1 MLFGVAE
8 VFVCFSSLKKEK
20 KNLHGR
26 GLQVVLLPVSHCT
39 FFLRLLFTTSVNMN
53 LVLSPPHCFLTPPD
67 ELTKQLN
74 DTQANLRHVALRP
87 LFEPC
92 GTWKALLRLTWSAHD
107 LWVTV
112 INYSALMR
120 CFHIILTQRTNF
132 KKKKK
137 VLITL
142 PDWFP
147 LFLHYTLTFWSL
159 CMSSHWKHTS
169 WPAGRVCY
177 KLLVIHP
184 SGSVPFFCFY
194 MQLSWH
200 LCYVRWFLQWFFQI

>member
-137 VLITL
+137 SVNHIARLISPFLTL
-142 PDWFP
+142 HFN
-147 LFLHYTLTFWSL
+147 LLISLHVKSL
-159 CMSSHWKHTS
+159 KTH
-169 WPAGRVCY
+169 
-177 KLLVIHP
+177 KLARRQGL
-184 SGSVPFFCFY
+184 
-194 MQLSWH
+194 L
-200 LCYVRWFLQWFFQI
+200 